1 MVSVIQRATVPFR
14 YLRRLPRG
22 SDRSV
27 GAGYAMALAATAA
40 TTLYFVAQVV
50 GTLALPVSIGDA
62 AVGPFAGVAAV
73 AFLSGVLTV
82 AGIVAPVAFV
92 AGVVAWRVIPATVPY
107 SGALGGVVATILVY
121 LCVGV
126 GSLCVA
132 VVAAVL
138 TGEPVAT
145 SLVTAV
151 LVVGFVFVFTC
162 WLTLPVGLLV
172 GVLYERGRTLEESG
186 THD

>member
-1 MVSVIQRATVPFR
+1 MVPLVRRATVPFR
-14 YLRRLPRG
+14 SLRRLPRG

-40 TTLYFVAQVV
+40 TTLYFVVQAL
-50 GTLALPVSIGDA
+50 GTLALPASVGGTG
-62 AVGPFAGVAAV
+62 VGPFVGVAAV
-73 AFLSGVLTV
+73 AFLSGILTV
-82 AGIVAPVAFV
+82 AGVVAPVAFV
-92 AGVVAWRVIPATVPY
+92 AGLVAWRVIPEGMPY
-107 SGALGGVVATILVY
+107 SGALGGVLASILVY

-138 TGEPVAT
+138 TGDAVAT
-145 SLVTAV
+145 TVVTAV

-162 WLTLPVGLLV
+162 WLTLPVGLVV
-172 GVLYERGRTLEESG
+172 GVLYERGRTL
-186 THD
+186 DD